1 MIALSIDVFDDEIT
15 IAELAALTGVTE
27 ATLRIWENRHG
38 IPQPRRLPNGHRRYP
53 RREVELILAAVG
65 HRRAGLSVAAALQRA
80 CTASAPAAQSVF
92 AQLCLARPDLV
103 PQAMERRALATVSRA
118 IEDECLAR
126 AVPGLLI
133 GGFERVGFYQRA
145 KPRWRKL
152 AAGMELTIVLADFA
166 ARRADDQPAGGR
178 LQEIPIPLGSP
189 LLREWALIA
198 PAGCL
203 LARERAGSIHPGAV
217 RMFDAI
223 WSPEAEVTYAA
234 AQIAISILGDDPLAE
249 RARSALGPPP
259 APSSPE
265 LRRAAALTNRI
276 VGYLAPVPAWGAV
289 AASR

>member
-1 MIALSIDVFDDEIT
+1 VSALSAWILDDEIT
-15 IAELAALTGVTE
+15 IAELAALTGVAE

-38 IPQPRRLPNGHRRYP
+38 IPQPRRLANGHRRYS
-53 RREVELILAAVG
+53 RREVELIRAAVA

-80 CTASAPAAQSVF
+80 RTASAPAAQSVF
-92 AQLCLARPDLV
+92 AAICVARPDLV
-103 PQAMERRALATVSRA
+103 PQAMQRSALARVSRA

-133 GGFERVGFYQRA
+133 GAFQRAAFYRRA
-145 KPRWRKL
+145 KPRWREL
-152 AAGMELTIVLADFA
+152 AAGMELTIVLADFSG
-166 ARRADDQPAGGR
+166 ARSSEPVGPKR
-178 LQEIPIPLGSP
+178 LQEIALPEGSP

-203 LARERAGSIHPGAV
+203 LARERTGSTHRGAV

-223 WSPEAEVTYAA
+223 WSPEPEVIYAA
-234 AQIAISILGDDPLAE
+234 AQIAISILGGGPLTDRV
-249 RARSALGPPP
+249 RALLGPPP
-259 APSSPE
+259 APGSPE

-276 VGYLAPVPAWGAV
+276 VGYVAPQSQRQL